1 VRDLH
6 LFAGR
11 GGGIL
16 GSIILGHTCV
26 AAVDINPHARAV
38 LAARQRDG
46 LLPAFPI
53 YGNVRPVECLGALH
67 YDFDPADWIGRVD
80 VLCGGFPCQPYSVAG
95 KQLGAEDERDGWP
108 DVARILGVIR
118 PPFGFFENVPG
129 LLAGPRFG
137 DILADLAALGYD
149 VHWHVFGADDVGA
162 PHRRD
167 RLWMLAVRRP
177 VPDPGGPGLPQRD
190 RNAGPPGSCAVSA
203 GTAGGGL
210 SPTWVE
216 WLMGWPI
223 NWTAVDGGP
232 SSADFRAWLTM
243 HRAALT
249 AWKGS
254 ATDKCPSLQ
263 PSPGTTSEGPRP

>member
-1 VRDLH
+1 MRELH

-16 GSIILGHTCV
+16 GGLLLGHTCIG
-26 AAVDINPHARAV
+26 AVDINPHARAV

-53 YGNVRPVECLGALH
+53 YGNVRPVECLGELH
-67 YDFDPADWIGRVD
+67 YDFDPAEWVGRCD

-129 LLAGPRFG
+129 LLRGPRFG
-137 DILADLAALGYD
+137 EILADLDALGYD
-149 VHWHVFGADDVGA
+149 VRWHVFGADDCGA

-167 RLWMLAVRRP
+167 RLWMLAVRR
-177 VPDPGGPGLPQRD
+177 DTDSDSAWQHGAGGAGEERQRLAD
-190 RNAGPPGSCAVSA
+190 VRPAADTEYGGCQGGGA
-203 GTAGGGL
+203 GTARGRR
-210 SPTWVE
+210 
-216 WLMGWPI
+216 
-223 NWTAVDGGP
+223 N
-232 SSADFRAWLTM
+232 
-243 HRAALT
+243 
-249 AWKGS
+249 S
-254 ATDKCPSLQ
+254 ATWASHR
-263 PSPGTTSEGPRP
+263 SIRPGWNGLWGGR